1 MNDGRAMNA
10 DQLISRPL
18 VLVGAPRSGTT
29 MVFQTL
35 SSHPELWSLYSE
47 SHSILDRWFPTKL
60 EPGCSSQVTADD
72 VDAATAQ
79 ALQREFFEAVGN
91 LEGEKYTVS
100 RAVPLILRA
109 RLSKSLQRF
118 GQAKKRPPIRIVEK
132 TPVNCLRI
140 GMLKAV
146 FPDAMFVFV
155 VRDPRGAIASIY
167 HGWRDSTRFR
177 RNPMPPGF
185 TIADYSGPN
194 WCFGMPPG
202 WEEFSGKQ
210 LIEICAFQW
219 IAHNKACL
227 HDLPTDESR
236 VIKVSYENLSSKP
249 GEVLDRLA
257 AWAGLD
263 PHPLRRY
270 REKLPVV
277 NTLTRPSEGKWRRFE
292 TEIGSVT
299 GMIEPMSRRLGYDLR
314 ARAWSAS
321 DG

>member
-1 MNDGRAMNA
+1 M
-10 DQLISRPL
+10 L
-18 VLVGAPRSGTT
+18 
-29 MVFQTL
+29 FQAL
-35 SSHPELWSLYSE
+35 SSHPELWSLYCE
-47 SHSILDRWFPTKL
+47 SHPILDRWFPTKL
-60 EPGCSSQVTADD
+60 EPGCSSHVTADD
-72 VDAATAQ
+72 VDAAAAQ

-91 LEGEKYTVS
+91 LEREKSAIS

-109 RLSKSLQRF
+109 RLSTLLQRF

-132 TPVNCLRI
+132 TPLNCLRI
-140 GMLKAV
+140 GMLKTV

-155 VRDPRGAIASIY
+155 VRDPRGAIGSIY
-167 HGWRDSTRFR
+167 HSWRDATRFR

-185 TIADYSGPN
+185 TIADYSGPD

-202 WEEFSGKQ
+202 WEEFSGKR
-210 LIEICAFQW
+210 LIEVSAFQW
-219 IAHNKACL
+219 IAHNEACL

-236 VIKVSYENLSSKP
+236 VIKVSYEDLSSKP
-249 GEVLDRLA
+249 GEVLHRLA

-263 PHPLRRY
+263 LRPLQRY

-277 NTLTRPSEGKWRRFE
+277 NTLKRPSEDKWRRFE

-299 GMIEPMSRRLGYDLR
+299 EMIEPMSRRLGYDLR
-314 ARAWSAS
+314 TQARSAS

>member
-1 MNDGRAMNA
+1 M
-10 DQLISRPL
+10 L
-18 VLVGAPRSGTT
+18 
-29 MVFQTL
+29 FQPL
-35 SSHPELWSLYSE
+35 SSHPEMWSLYRE
-47 SHSILDRWFPTKL
+47 SHSILDRWFSTKL

-72 VDAATAQ
+72 VDAAAAQ

-91 LEGEKYTVS
+91 LEGEKSAIS

-118 GQAKKRPPIRIVEK
+118 GQARKRPPIRIVEK
-132 TPVNCLRI
+132 TPVNCLRL
-140 GMLKAV
+140 GMLKTV

-155 VRDPRGAIASIY
+155 VRDPRGSIASIY
-167 HGWRDSTRFR
+167 HGWRDAATRFR

-185 TIADYSGPN
+185 TIADYSGPD

-202 WEEFSGKQ
+202 WEEFSGKR
-210 LIEICAFQW
+210 LIEVSAFQW
-219 IAHNKACL
+219 IAHNEACL
-227 HDLPTDESR
+227 RDLPADESR
-236 VIKVSYENLSSKP
+236 VIKVSYEDLSNKP

-263 PHPLRRY
+263 PGPLRRY

-277 NTLTRPSEGKWRRFE
+277 NTLTRPSEDKWRRFE
-292 TEIGSVT
+292 TEIESVT
-299 GMIEPMSRRLGYDLR
+299 DMIEPMSRRLGYDLR
-314 ARAWSAS
+314 TQARSAN